1 MNPSNIQRFDELTGQ
16 ILGRLYES
24 FPLPSPMLAA
34 AFIGPDNAP
43 MPGCPFGCKF
53 PQADFFEA
61 TMLWLLASGYLSAT
75 QDNPSCNFRR
85 CVLTPKGLEVLR
97 LVPESLQAPLG
108 AQLADAARSQA
119 APMLSAL
126 VVQVLSAGAQFLAR

>member
-1 MNPSNIQRFDELTGQ
+1 
-16 ILGRLYES
+16 
-24 FPLPSPMLAA
+24 FPLPMSLLAA
-34 AFIGPDNAP
+34 KFIGDDKINLCDPRGVPAP
-43 MPGCPFGCKF
+43 SHEEKLFV
-53 PQADFFEA
+53 A
-61 TMLWLLASGYLSAT
+61 TVRWLAGSGYLT
-75 QDNPSCNFRR
+75 HDKPCNSPDFPC